1 MPARITK
8 FCTGLGRCT
17 ALISGKSGI
26 RDTGFGSSGTRAAR
40 AAAGQGL
47 IWDLS
52 VKQNG
57 KYTLSCELQKD

>member
-1 MPARITK
+1 MA
-8 FCTGLGRCT
+8 
-17 ALISGKSGI
+17 ALCVNFMMQECGEISGKSGI

-40 AAAGQGL
+40 AAAGQEL
-47 IWDLS
+47 FLDLS